1 MSLSTRIRR
10 HIQHNVWGIVAVF
23 IALGGTASALPGRNT
38 VDSGDIKKGQI
49 KAADVRT
56 DQVQLRV
63 SESCAE
69 GEAIRI
75 VNEDGTV
82 ACEPDDV
89 GTGAGGGGAPVGP
102 AGGDLAGAYPNP
114 SIAADAV
121 GRVEPAQAANDE
133 IADGT
138 IDTEDVA
145 DNNIGGP
152 DILESTVTVG
162 GDLNGT
168 VANATVDESELSAGG
183 DLGGSLENLLIANDV
198 IGAQEPAPAA
208 DDEIADG
215 TIDSEDVAA
224 NSIGGADIDESTL
237 IFDDP
242 TSGVSAGDPATCN
255 DDDEDGQNCVS
266 EEVDLAAPADVLVVA
281 TAGWSTFEFDDVSGP
296 SAATDDVNR
305 AEGICDLTVDGASM
319 STAPAIVEE
328 REAVLTGDPTGRRV
342 MAITGVAD
350 SVAAGS
356 PTFALRCTETDG
368 DINWDMANISLVV
381 LGD

>member
-38 VDSGDIKKGQI
+38 VDSGDIKKSQI
-49 KAADVRT
+49 KAADVRP

-121 GRVEPAQAANDE
+121 GRVEPAQAAN
-133 IADGT
+133 
-138 IDTEDVA
+138 
-145 DNNIGGP
+145 
-152 DILESTVTVG
+152 
-162 GDLNGT
+162 
-168 VANATVDESELSAGG
+168 
-183 DLGGSLENLLIANDV
+183 
-198 IGAQEPAPAA
+198 
-208 DDEIADG
+208 DEIADG

-328 REAVLTGDPTGRRV
+328 REAVLAGDPTGRRV

-368 DINWDMANISLVV
+368 NINWDMANISLVV